1 MEGLIGYL
9 FGLAIG
15 IIGLVV
21 AVYIITEDGGGCFAF
36 GVAIICA
43 ITIALNA
50 TMLMAHAKE
59 VSVTQTTEVLEFGS
73 ASVPSLIR
81 SENPMEPNPRY
92 SYSE

>member
-1 MEGLIGYL
+1 MEGIIGYL

-43 ITIALNA
+43 IITALNA
-50 TMLMAHAKE
+50 TIIMTHAKKYQPHKQPK
-59 VSVTQTTEVLEFGS
+59 SRPQS
-73 ASVPSLIR
+73 QP
-81 SENPMEPNPRY
+81 
-92 SYSE
+92 